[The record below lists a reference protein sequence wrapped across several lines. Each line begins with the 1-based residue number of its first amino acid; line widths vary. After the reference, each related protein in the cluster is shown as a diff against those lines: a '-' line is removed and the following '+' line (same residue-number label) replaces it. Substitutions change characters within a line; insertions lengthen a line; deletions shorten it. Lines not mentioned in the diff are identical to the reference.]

1 MEIARLRYMIDQI
14 ARNLEARGH
23 EAAVR
28 AVADH
33 IAKFWDPRM
42 KEAIF
47 ADDRAHLTPISAE
60 AVDLLAQGGAPPP
73 QSHATEFNA
82 VDESGHSDA
91 G

>member
-14 ARNLEARGH
+14 ARNFEVRGH
-23 EAAVR
+23 KAAVR
-28 AVADH
+28 ALADH

-47 ADDRAHLTPISAE
+47 ADDRAHLSTISAE
-60 AVDLLAQGGAPPP
+60 AVDLLARGGVPPP
-73 QSHATEFNA
+73 QSQATEFNA
-82 VDESGHSDA
+82 VDETGHSDA